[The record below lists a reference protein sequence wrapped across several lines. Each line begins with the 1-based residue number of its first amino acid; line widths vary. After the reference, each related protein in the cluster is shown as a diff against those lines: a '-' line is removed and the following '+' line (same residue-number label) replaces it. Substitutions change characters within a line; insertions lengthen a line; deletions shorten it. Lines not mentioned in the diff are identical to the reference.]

1 MVNNYTV
8 QEFTEI
14 VYTRVRG
21 RQMAFKVSSDTL
33 GTQWQL
39 GVPRLDVRPDGRR

>member
-1 MVNNYTV
+1 V

-14 VYTRVRG
+14 VYTRIRG
-21 RQMAFKVSSDTL
+21 RQMAFKVSSDTV

-39 GVPRLDVRPDGRR
+39 GVPRIDIRPDGRR

>member
-1 MVNNYTV
+1 V

-14 VYTRVRG
+14 VYTRIRG
-21 RQMAFKVSSDTL
+21 RQMAFKIASNTR

-39 GVPRLDVRPDGRR
+39 GTPRINLRPDGRR